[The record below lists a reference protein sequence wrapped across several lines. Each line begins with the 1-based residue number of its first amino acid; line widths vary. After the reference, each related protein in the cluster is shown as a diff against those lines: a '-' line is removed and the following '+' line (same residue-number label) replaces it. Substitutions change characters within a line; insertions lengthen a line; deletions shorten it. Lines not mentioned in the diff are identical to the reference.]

1 MHAQLRA
8 YSKFHIRL
16 TYFYCISKQDDLKW
30 FFTTVFIWPLLASA
44 FRKTANKSVEP
55 NQAQAYRY
63 FFLFC
68 MLTPASVKALATFS
82 KKKNLE

>member
-30 FFTTVFIWPLLASA
+30 SSQQSSFGHHLLLLLERLPISLWNRTKLRHIDIFFP
-44 FRKTANKSVEP
+44 
-55 NQAQAYRY
+55 
-63 FFLFC
+63 FC